1 MSFRRRVAMSALL
14 LGVGAC
20 ALSVSGTPRGGVSW
34 VPSARAE
41 GPLRNLIAR
50 LRGTDAAGWHHQVER
65 AHRGDPGRRVFEI
78 CRSTGPG
85 DRGGRLERHPRQ
97 VIAKLTSAEYDAQL
111 RSAKA
116 NVQKAND
123 ALASAEAEITSRQ
136 SALEFAKSDFE
147 RGQELM
153 KTGFITKQVFEQ
165 RKRNFDS
172 AIAAVKNFTSQ
183 RDQALS
189 QIANSEA
196 EVDRIQSIIDDLTLV
211 SPRIGR
217 VQYQLARAGE
227 VIAAGAPIVTILDL
241 TDVYMTVFLPAADAG
256 KLAVGDEARIILDP
270 VPDYV
275 IPAKISFV
283 AADAQFTPKTVETTD
298 ERAKLMFRV
307 KLKVDAQVLQQF
319 YTRVKTGVRGMGF
332 VRTKADLEWPTELQ
346 VKLPKPPDDKATDTG
361 AGRRQPCAQTP
372 TTKRPKRR
380 RPTQNDRRAV
390 ARVKNVSHQY
400 GATVSLADVTIDIP
414 SRIMVGVIG
423 PDGVGKSTLLG
434 LIAGV
439 KVIQGGEVVVFDK
452 NIANKKTLR
461 EIRGRI
467 AYMPQGL
474 GRNLY
479 PTLSVFE
486 NIDFFGRLFGLSA
499 TERRAKIDE
508 LLTATSLEKFEAR
521 PAGKLSGGMKQKLS
535 LCCALINDPDLL
547 ILDEPTTGVDPL
559 SRGQFWDLINTIRAR
574 RPQMSVIVAT
584 AYMDEAERFDW
595 LMAMDDGKIIA
606 TGTLKELLA
615 KTGESNLDDAFIAM
629 MPEAKRAL
637 HKKVVVRPRVASPD
651 ETPAI
656 EAEGL
661 TRRFGDFV
669 AVDHVSFRIP
679 RGEIFGFLGSNGC
692 GKSTTM
698 KMLVG
703 FLPATSG
710 TCKLFGEPMGSNDM
724 QARRNVGYMTQAF
737 SLYGELTV
745 AQNLLLHAELYHL
758 PKEKISPRIEELL
771 ERYDLKSVVNSRP
784 DSLPLGMKQRL
795 QLAVAVLHEPSILIL
810 DEPTSG
816 VDPIARDAFWRTLI
830 DLSRDDGVTIFV
842 TTHFMNEA
850 DRCDRI
856 SLMHAGKVLAVGA
869 PQDLVKE
876 RGSASLEDCFVGYLA
891 EAAGIDMSK
900 KVEAPAAA
908 AAEAEAG
915 ERRSASRLAG
925 YGLMRGAR
933 RSSCCAIRSGWL
945 SRSSVRSFSCSPS
958 AIGISFDIENLATAS
973 FDQDDTPESRELL
986 QGFDGSRY
994 FSVQPPITSA
1004 DEAERR
1010 LRSGNT
1016 QIVVE
1021 VPPGFGRDLLN
1032 DRTPEVD
1039 ATVDGAMTFRGET
1052 AKNYVTGVVRKQGE
1066 ELLRQPA
1073 SRGERERLDGRRYP
1087 DPLSLQPGLSQRERD
1102 GAQHFHAA
1110 ALPHSGDHVGDR
1122 GRAREGDGLDRQL
1135 PLDADHPV
1143 RVPDRQATA
1152 LYRRRDD
1159 RLLRPVADRDF
1170 HLPRAAEGAVPGPSA
1185 GNDRLCHRDR
1195 GFGVLISS
1203 FTRTQV
1209 AAVFATAILSIVPA
1223 VNFSGMLA
1231 PVSSL
1236 SGGARI
1242 IGLSFPSSWY
1252 QQVSVGV
1259 FAKALGIVDLWR
1271 DIAAIALIALVF
1283 LALSLALLRKQEA

>member
-1 MSFRRRVAMSALL
+1 M
-14 LGVGAC
+14 
-20 ALSVSGTPRGGVSW
+20 
-34 VPSARAE
+34 
-41 GPLRNLIAR
+41 
-50 LRGTDAAGWHHQVER
+50 
-65 AHRGDPGRRVFEI
+65 
-78 CRSTGPG
+78 TG
-85 DRGGRLERHPRQ
+85 E
-97 VIAKLTSAEYDAQL
+97 
-111 RSAKA
+111 
-116 NVQKAND
+116 
-123 ALASAEAEITSRQ
+123 
-136 SALEFAKSDFE
+136 
-147 RGQELM
+147 
-153 KTGFITKQVFEQ
+153 
-165 RKRNFDS
+165 
-172 AIAAVKNFTSQ
+172 
-183 RDQALS
+183 
-189 QIANSEA
+189 
-196 EVDRIQSIIDDLTLV
+196 
-211 SPRIGR
+211 
-217 VQYQLARAGE
+217 
-227 VIAAGAPIVTILDL
+227 PI
-241 TDVYMTVFLPAADAG
+241 
-256 KLAVGDEARIILDP
+256 
-270 VPDYV
+270 
-275 IPAKISFV
+275 
-283 AADAQFTPKTVETTD
+283 
-298 ERAKLMFRV
+298 
-307 KLKVDAQVLQQF
+307 
-319 YTRVKTGVRGMGF
+319 
-332 VRTKADLEWPTELQ
+332 
-346 VKLPKPPDDKATDTG
+346 
-361 AGRRQPCAQTP
+361 
-372 TTKRPKRR
+372 
-380 RPTQNDRRAV
+380 
-390 ARVKNVSHQY
+390 ARVKAVSHRY
-400 GATVSLADVTIDIP
+400 GATVALNDVSIDIP
-414 SRIMVGVIG
+414 ARIMVGVIG

-439 KVIQGGEVVVFDK
+439 RKIQTGEVVVFDK
-452 NIANKKTLR
+452 DVANSSNLKA
-461 EIRGRI
+461 IRGRI

-486 NIDFFGRLFGLSA
+486 NIDFFGRLFGQGA
-499 TERRAKIDE
+499 EERRARITE
-508 LLTATSLEKFEAR
+508 LLTATAMEKFEAR

-559 SRGQFWDLINTIRAR
+559 SRGQFWDLINSIRAR
-574 RPQMSVIVAT
+574 RPQMSVVVAT

-606 TGTLKELLA
+606 TGTLKELLT
-615 KTGESNLDDAFIAM
+615 KTGEPNLDEAFIAM

-745 AQNLLLHAELYHL
+745 AQNLDLHAQLYHL
-758 PKEKISPRIEELL
+758 PKDKVAGRIEDLL
-771 ERYDLKSVVNSRP
+771 ERYDLKAFVNARP
-784 DSLPLGMKQRL
+784 DSLPLGIKQRL

-869 PQDLVKE
+869 PQELVKE

-900 KVEAPAAA
+900 KAEPPPPEAQASGAAPATPKGFSLGRLWAYA
-908 AAEAEAG
+908 
-915 ERRSASRLAG
+915 RRETVELLRDPIRLAFALLGPIILMFAFG
-925 YGLMRGAR
+925 YGM
-933 RSSCCAIRSGWL
+933 
-945 SRSSVRSFSCSPS
+945 
-958 AIGISFDIENLATAS
+958 SFDIENLATAS
-973 FDQDDTPESRELL
+973 FDQDDTPQSRDLL

-1032 DRTPEVD
+1032 NRTPEVD

-1052 AKNYVTGVVRKQGE
+1052 AKNYVTGVVRQQGE
-1066 ELLRQPA
+1066 EL
-1073 SRGERERLDGRRYP
+1073 RR
-1087 DPLSLQPGLSQRERD
+1087 SQRRAGSANAWTDDDIQTRFRYNQAFLSVNAMVPSIFMLLLCLIPAIMSAIAVVREKETGSIANFRSTPITRFEYLI
-1102 GAQHFHAA
+1102 GKELPYVAVSMIAFF
-1110 ALPHSGDHVGDR
+1110 AL
-1122 GRAREGDGLDRQL
+1122 
-1135 PLDADHPV
+1135 
-1143 RVPDRQATA
+1143 
-1152 LYRRRDD
+1152 
-1159 RLLRPVADRDF
+1159 LLISIFIFQRS
-1170 HLPRAAEGAVPGPSA
+1170 AEGAVPRPSRWNA
-1185 GNDRLCHRDR
+1185 GLCHCDRRVRRADLVLHPNAGRSRLCNGDSLDRAGGQFLRHARAGLLAFGRGEGDRAFLSLILVPAGFGRRVRQGARDR
-1195 GFGVLISS
+1195 QPLERHCRDWADRACLPGL
-1203 FTRTQV
+1203 V
-1209 AAVFATAILSIVPA
+1209 A
-1223 VNFSGMLA
+1223 GLA
-1231 PVSSL
+1231 PQT
-1236 SGGARI
+1236 G
-1242 IGLSFPSSWY
+1242 
-1252 QQVSVGV
+1252 SVRCPRP
-1259 FAKALGIVDLWR
+1259 L
-1271 DIAAIALIALVF
+1271 
-1283 LALSLALLRKQEA
+1283 

>member
-1 MSFRRRVAMSALL
+1 M
-14 LGVGAC
+14 
-20 ALSVSGTPRGGVSW
+20 
-34 VPSARAE
+34 
-41 GPLRNLIAR
+41 
-50 LRGTDAAGWHHQVER
+50 
-65 AHRGDPGRRVFEI
+65 
-78 CRSTGPG
+78 TG
-85 DRGGRLERHPRQ
+85 E
-97 VIAKLTSAEYDAQL
+97 
-111 RSAKA
+111 
-116 NVQKAND
+116 
-123 ALASAEAEITSRQ
+123 
-136 SALEFAKSDFE
+136 
-147 RGQELM
+147 
-153 KTGFITKQVFEQ
+153 
-165 RKRNFDS
+165 
-172 AIAAVKNFTSQ
+172 
-183 RDQALS
+183 
-189 QIANSEA
+189 
-196 EVDRIQSIIDDLTLV
+196 
-211 SPRIGR
+211 
-217 VQYQLARAGE
+217 
-227 VIAAGAPIVTILDL
+227 
-241 TDVYMTVFLPAADAG
+241 
-256 KLAVGDEARIILDP
+256 
-270 VPDYV
+270 
-275 IPAKISFV
+275 
-283 AADAQFTPKTVETTD
+283 
-298 ERAKLMFRV
+298 
-307 KLKVDAQVLQQF
+307 
-319 YTRVKTGVRGMGF
+319 
-332 VRTKADLEWPTELQ
+332 
-346 VKLPKPPDDKATDTG
+346 
-361 AGRRQPCAQTP
+361 
-372 TTKRPKRR
+372 
-380 RPTQNDRRAV
+380 AV
-390 ARVKNVSHQY
+390 ARVKNVSHRY
-400 GATVSLADVTIDIP
+400 GATVSLAYVSIDIP

-439 KVIQGGEVVVFDK
+439 KVIQSGEVVVFDK
-452 NIANKKTLR
+452 TIANKETLR
-461 EIRGRI
+461 DIRGRI

-499 TERRAKIDE
+499 TERRSKIDE

-559 SRGQFWDLINTIRAR
+559 SRGQFWDLINSIRAR

-606 TGTLKELLA
+606 TGTLKELLT

-745 AQNLLLHAELYHL
+745 EQNLELHAQLYHL
-758 PKEKISPRIEELL
+758 PKDKVGPRIAELL
-771 ERYDLKSVVNSRP
+771 DRYDLKAFVHARP
-784 DSLPLGMKQRL
+784 DSLPLGIKQRL

-869 PQDLVKE
+869 PQELVKE

-900 KVEAPAAA
+900 KAEPPAPETQVGDAAPAKPKGFSPGRLWAYA
-908 AAEAEAG
+908 
-915 ERRSASRLAG
+915 RRETVELLRDPIRLAFALLGPIILMFAFG
-925 YGLMRGAR
+925 Y
-933 RSSCCAIRSGWL
+933 
-945 SRSSVRSFSCSPS
+945 
-958 AIGISFDIENLATAS
+958 GISFDIENLATAS
-973 FDQDDTPESRELL
+973 FDQDDTPQSRDLL
-986 QGFDGSRY
+986 QGFEGSRY
-994 FSVQPPITSA
+994 FSMQPPITSA
-1004 DEAERR
+1004 DEAEKR

-1016 QIVVE
+1016 QIVIE
-1021 VPPGFGRDLLN
+1021 VPPGFGRDLLDN
-1032 DRTPEVD
+1032 RAPEVD

-1052 AKNYVTGVVRKQGE
+1052 AKNYVIGVVRQQGE
-1066 ELLRQPA
+1066 EL
-1073 SRGERERLDGRRYP
+1073 RR
-1087 DPLSLQPGLSQRERD
+1087 SQR
-1102 GAQHFHAA
+1102 
-1110 ALPHSGDHVGDR
+1110 
-1122 GRAREGDGLDRQL
+1122 RAGSANAWTDDDIQTRFRYNQAFLSVNAMVPSIFMLLLCLIPAIMSAIAVVREKETGSIANFRSTPITRFEFLIGKQL
-1135 PLDADHPV
+1135 PYVAVSMIAFFALLLIAIFIF
-1143 RVPDRQATA
+1143 RVPPKGPILLLVTGTLIYVVATT
-1152 LYRRRDD
+1152 
-1159 RLLRPVADRDF
+1159 
-1170 HLPRAAEGAVPGPSA
+1170 
-1185 GNDRLCHRDR
+1185 

-1236 SGGARI
+1236 SGGARV

-1259 FAKALGIVDLWR
+1259 FAKALGIASLWK
-1271 DIAAIALIALVF
+1271 DVAAIALIALVF

>member
-1 MSFRRRVAMSALL
+1 M
-14 LGVGAC
+14 
-20 ALSVSGTPRGGVSW
+20 
-34 VPSARAE
+34 
-41 GPLRNLIAR
+41 
-50 LRGTDAAGWHHQVER
+50 
-65 AHRGDPGRRVFEI
+65 
-78 CRSTGPG
+78 
-85 DRGGRLERHPRQ
+85 
-97 VIAKLTSAEYDAQL
+97 
-111 RSAKA
+111 
-116 NVQKAND
+116 
-123 ALASAEAEITSRQ
+123 
-136 SALEFAKSDFE
+136 
-147 RGQELM
+147 
-153 KTGFITKQVFEQ
+153 
-165 RKRNFDS
+165 
-172 AIAAVKNFTSQ
+172 
-183 RDQALS
+183 
-189 QIANSEA
+189 
-196 EVDRIQSIIDDLTLV
+196 
-211 SPRIGR
+211 
-217 VQYQLARAGE
+217 
-227 VIAAGAPIVTILDL
+227 
-241 TDVYMTVFLPAADAG
+241 
-256 KLAVGDEARIILDP
+256 
-270 VPDYV
+270 
-275 IPAKISFV
+275 
-283 AADAQFTPKTVETTD
+283 TVETI
-298 ERAKLMFRV
+298 
-307 KLKVDAQVLQQF
+307 
-319 YTRVKTGVRGMGF
+319 
-332 VRTKADLEWPTELQ
+332 
-346 VKLPKPPDDKATDTG
+346 
-361 AGRRQPCAQTP
+361 
-372 TTKRPKRR
+372 
-380 RPTQNDRRAV
+380 
-390 ARVKNVSHQY
+390 ARVKAVSHRY
-400 GATVSLADVTIDIP
+400 GATVSLDDVSIDIP
-414 SRIMVGVIG
+414 ARIMVGVIG
-423 PDGVGKSTLLG
+423 PDGVGKSTLLA

-439 KVIQGGEVVVFDK
+439 RTIQQGEVLVFDK
-452 NIANKKTLR
+452 NVADQRNLK

-479 PTLSVFE
+479 PTLSVLE
-486 NIDFFGRLFGLSA
+486 NIDFFGRLFGQGA
-499 TERRAKIDE
+499 EERRERITE
-508 LLTATSLEKFEAR
+508 LLTATGMEKFEAR

-559 SRGQFWDLINTIRAR
+559 SRGQFWDLINSIRAR

-595 LMAMDDGKIIA
+595 LMAMDEGKIIA
-606 TGTLKELLA
+606 TGPLKEFLT
-615 KTGESNLDDAFIAM
+615 KTGEPNLDEAFIAL

-637 HKKVVVRPRVASPD
+637 HKKVVVPPRVASPD

-661 TRRFGDFV
+661 TRKFGDFV

-745 AQNLLLHAELYHL
+745 AQNLDLHAQLYHL
-758 PKEKISPRIEELL
+758 PKEKVAGRIEDLL
-771 ERYDLKSVVNSRP
+771 ERYDLKAFVNARP
-784 DSLPLGMKQRL
+784 DSLPLGIKQRL

-869 PQDLVKE
+869 PQELVKE
-876 RGSASLEDCFVGYLA
+876 RGSSSLEDCFVGYLA

-900 KVEAPAAA
+900 KVEPPPSEAQAGQRPPKRFSPAALGLRA
-908 AAEAEAG
+908 PRD
-915 ERRSASRLAG
+915 RRALARPDPARFRAPWPDHPHVRLR
-925 YGLMRGAR
+925 L
-933 RSSCCAIRSGWL
+933 WDL
-945 SRSSVRSFSCSPS
+945 VRHR
-958 AIGISFDIENLATAS
+958 NLATAS
-973 FDQDDTPESRELL
+973 FDQDDTPQSRELL
-986 QGFDGSRY
+986 EGFEGSRY

-1004 DEAERR
+1004 GGAEKR

-1032 DRTPEVD
+1032 NRTPEVD

-1066 ELLRQPA
+1066 ELQR
-1073 SRGERERLDGRRYP
+1073 
-1087 DPLSLQPGLSQRERD
+1087 SQRRAGSANAWTDDDIQTRFRYNQAFLSVNAMVPSIFMLLLCLIPAIMSAIAVVREKETGSIANFRSTPITR
-1102 GAQHFHAA
+1102 FEF
-1110 ALPHSGDHVGDR
+1110 LVGK
-1122 GRAREGDGLDRQL
+1122 QL
-1135 PLDADHPV
+1135 PYVAVSMIAFFALLLIAIFIFH
-1143 RVPDRQATA
+1143 VPPKGPILLLLIGTLVYVVATT
-1152 LYRRRDD
+1152 
-1159 RLLRPVADRDF
+1159 
-1170 HLPRAAEGAVPGPSA
+1170 
-1185 GNDRLCHRDR
+1185 

-1236 SGGARI
+1236 SGGARV

-1259 FAKALGIVDLWR
+1259 FAKALGFASLWK